1 MNFRGDTVAT
11 RQGRE
16 FERGKGRMVM
26 AQADEAVLRHSSEKM
41 FYARYCDDM
50 VIAATDESLCRRA
63 MDAYF
68 AALDQ
73 LHLPP
78 HPIADFTYGTDY
90 FEAKSKGPFRWCAAE
105 NGTRGCAPWVSF
117 LGNQVRF
124 DGAVRVRKDTVRKH
138 VLKIKEEVGSAI
150 GTWKRLGGKL
160 RAGVKKSLL
169 YKALR
174 RRLVAKG
181 VGYLRAGPV
190 PKDGICWAAAFP
202 NLTKNAVC
210 ARQMRTLDFVRERAL
225 GAVRRVL
232 GAAGVRALPLRY
244 LGRPSS
250 YYGYLQKVKSPAQGR
265 RRVVKLPYSEL

>member
-1 MNFRGDTVAT
+1 MDTMCIVTMRTAAFGTMGTIVQMPRITRRRKRSIGIHTNMNFRGNTVAT

-16 FERGKGRMVM
+16 FERGKGR
-26 AQADEAVLRHSSEKM
+26 
-41 FYARYCDDM
+41 M

-150 GTWKRLGGKL
+150 GTCKRLGGKL

-174 RRLVAKG
+174 RRLVAK
-181 VGYLRAGPV
+181 AS
-190 PKDGICWAAAFP
+190 GICAP
-202 NLTKNAVC
+202 
-210 ARQMRTLDFVRERAL
+210 AL
-225 GAVRRVL
+225 F
-232 GAAGVRALPLRY
+232 
-244 LGRPSS
+244 
-250 YYGYLQKVKSPAQGR
+250 QKTASAGR
-265 RRVVKLPYSEL
+265 RRFRI